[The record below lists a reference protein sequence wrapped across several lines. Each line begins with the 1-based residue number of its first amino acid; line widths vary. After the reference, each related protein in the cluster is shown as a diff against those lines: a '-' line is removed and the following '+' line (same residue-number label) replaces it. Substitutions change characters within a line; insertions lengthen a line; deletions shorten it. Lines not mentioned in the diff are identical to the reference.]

1 MINNTDNFFLMK
13 IKNVISASMLI
24 FSFLTYSNI
33 SLASGQTLQAP
44 QFNNLSAFH
53 HEISTKVLLAQ
64 HFFDQGLVLFYGFE
78 WGESIRSFKEA
89 TRLDPHCGMCYWGL
103 ALALGNAINV
113 PLTGHEYSD
122 AQSAIRKALS
132 LQAYETPVEQDYIKA
147 LSLQFQ
153 HAPKISNKVGAFSCH
168 TSSSKHDES
177 TPKEMITYSNAMKKI
192 IEKYPNDND
201 AKALYAYALF
211 NRISWNFWDI
221 NRKINP
227 LTPVIIKTLKSI
239 LAKDQLNIG
248 GNHYYIHVIEQSP
261 QPEEAL
267 DSAARLKTLVPG
279 SEHLV
284 HMPAHIYFLTG
295 RYHQG
300 TESNLQA
307 IEAFNQYNKACYAQG
322 FEPEINYLY
331 FHNYDFLR
339 TTAIME
345 GRKKLALSSAK
356 QMVDKPFS
364 AWLAHDTTL
373 QWFIPIPYFVEARF
387 GMWKELLNEPMPQS
401 NYQYALGMW
410 HYVQGMALIHAGN
423 IEDSEKALSNL
434 KKIIAKGKTESNLGK
449 QGHHLLKIANEV
461 LAATIANF
469 QGNEKSTLTHLKLAE
484 RIQHDMGYHEP
495 PDWYFPV
502 KEILGDAYLKWSH
515 PAEAVAMYNQDL
527 KQYPKNG
534 WALYGLAQALR
545 KQGKNSE
552 ADQVEQQFKEAWKYA
567 DIPAPIDLFH

>member
-1 MINNTDNFFLMK
+1 MK
-13 IKNVISASMLI
+13 IKRVISVSTLI
-24 FSFLTYSNI
+24 MSCLTYSNA
-33 SLASGQTLQAP
+33 SLASNQTLQAP
-44 QFNNLSAFH
+44 QFNNLGLFH
-53 HEISTKVLLAQ
+53 HEISTKVPLAQ
-64 HFFDQGLVLFYGFE
+64 QFFDQGLVLFYGFE

-103 ALALGNAINV
+103 ALALGNIINA

-132 LQAYETPVEQDYIKA
+132 LKAYEIPIEQDYIKA
-147 LSLQFQ
+147 LSLRFQ
-153 HAPKISNKVGAFSCH
+153 HAPKLSKKVGALSCH

-177 TPKEMITYSNAMKKI
+177 TPKEMIAYSNAMKKI
-192 IEKYPNDND
+192 TEKYPNDND

-211 NRISWNFWDI
+211 NRIGWNFWDA
-221 NRKINP
+221 NGKINP
-227 LTPVIIKTLKSI
+227 FTPVIIKTLKSI

-248 GNHYYIHVIEQSP
+248 GNHYYIHVIEASP
-261 QPEEAL
+261 QPEKAL
-267 DSAARLKTLVPG
+267 DSADRLKTLVPG
-279 SEHLV
+279 LEHLV
-284 HMPAHIYFLTG
+284 HMPTHIYFLTG

-307 IEAFNQYNKACYAQG
+307 IEAFKQYNKTCYAQG

-345 GRKKLALSSAK
+345 GRKKLAFSSAK
-356 QMVDKPFS
+356 QMVDIPFS
-364 AWLAHDTTL
+364 AWLVNEPTL

-410 HYVQGMALIHAGN
+410 HYAQGMALAHTDHIKDAKK
-423 IEDSEKALSNL
+423 ELSSL
-434 KKIIAKGKTESNLGK
+434 RKIIAKGKIESNLGK
-449 QGHHLLKIANEV
+449 QGHNLLKIASEV
-461 LAATIANF
+461 LAAAIANF
-469 QGNEKSTLTHLKLAE
+469 QRNEKSTLTHFKLAAK
-484 RIQHDMGYHEP
+484 IQNDMRYHEP

-502 KEILGDAYLKWSH
+502 KEILGDAYLKWDH
-515 PAEAVAMYNQDL
+515 PAEAVAMYNEDL

-545 KQGKNSE
+545 KQRKNSE
-552 ADQVEQQFKEAWKYA
+552 ADQVLQQFKEAWKYA
-567 DIPAPIDLFH
+567 DIPAPVDFFYQTK